1 MEPYAALGGHCPL
14 MARKFLPDTSQA
26 VLNLITDCKTRLR
39 ITVLEDC
46 LDRAAR
52 RLHWLQSL
60 QLDAGGVA
68 GQQGALTH
76 GWAQHTGPGQG
87 KGVGRRRALQAAWT
101 GAGAASTQAWGAQ
114 PVGAPGQGPQL
125 AEGLLRAEAG
135 PALAVGPRWEGAL
148 RLGVPELHAALQAGA
163 AMGQQ
168 WVQELWEEL
177 EAPGDDPLH
186 RHLLP

>member
-14 MARKFLPDTSQA
+14 LARKFLPDTSQA

-46 LDRAAR
+46 LDGAAR
-52 RLHWLQSL
+52 RLHRLQSR

-68 GQQGALTH
+68 GQQGGLDH
-76 GWAQHTGPGQG
+76 GWEQHTGPGQG
-87 KGVGRRRALQAAWT
+87 KGVGRRRALQAEWT
-101 GAGAASTQAWGAQ
+101 AAGAASSRAGGAQ
-114 PVGAPGQGPQL
+114 PVGDFGQRPQL
-125 AEGLLRAEAG
+125 GAG
-135 PALAVGPRWEGAL
+135 PAVVVGLGWEGGL
-148 RLGVPELHAALQAGA
+148 RLGVPELQAALRAGG

-168 WVQELWEEL
+168 RVQELWEEL
-177 EAPGDDPLH
+177 EAPGVETLQ